1 MPQTR
6 MITGLF
12 ETVGWLRKKFLSSF
26 LSFFPEI
33 DGRWWNPLK
42 EISFFQRML
51 NSSFY
56 GEAGSIRN
64 TIDYAEE

>member
-12 ETVGWLRKKFLSSF
+12 ETEGLLRKKFLSSF

-33 DGRWWNPLK
+33 AGSWWKPLK
-42 EISFFQRML
+42 EIKFFQRIL

-56 GEAGSIRN
+56 GEVGSIRN
-64 TIDYAEE
+64 TVDYAEE